1 MITKKPGPITV
12 GFVPW
17 WPQNP
22 YQLLLRE
29 SLRNLGIRIIG
40 NPPLSIL
47 KLLIFRDGLDIIHL
61 HWPHDLYYKNYWKL
75 PYVVFLLLM
84 YRLLKNNIVWTVHEL
99 TFYETRFPLIDKLF
113 VKFLFKICHSIIVHS
128 KFSANEIRSKYKFQH
143 NISISKHPS
152 YLGYYPNTVS
162 RKNARDK
169 FSLPSD
175 VITILFFGYIKPYKG
190 VEDLIEEFKK
200 IHNEKLHLIIAGN
213 TLNDEIKNKIISLAK
228 NDIRVTTDLRY
239 IADDEIQY
247 FMNAADI
254 VAFPF
259 RYTHTSGS
267 ALLALSFGKPVIV
280 PRIASLPE
288 YIPEDVGVFFDP
300 ALSGSLA
307 GALLSIASLDLVAMQ
322 AKAFN
327 AIKELSWTVF
337 SEYHAKIYRRIIG
350 L

>member
-1 MITKKPGPITV
+1 MIKNKSGPITV

-22 YQLLLRE
+22 YQLLLRDN
-29 SLRNLGIRIIG
+29 LRNLGFRIIG

-47 KLLIFRDGLDIIHL
+47 KLLAFRDGLDVIHL

-75 PYVVFLLLM
+75 PYVVVLLLM

-99 TFYETRFPLIDKLF
+99 TFYETRFPLVDKIF
-113 VKFLFKICHSIIVHS
+113 VTFLFRICHSIIVHS
-128 KFSANEIRSKYKFQH
+128 KFSADEIKNKYNFQK
-143 NISISKHPS
+143 NITISKHPS
-152 YLGYYPNTVS
+152 YLGYYPNSVS
-162 RKNARDK
+162 RKKAREK
-169 FSLPSD
+169 FSLPD
-175 VITILFFGYIKPYKG
+175 DIITILFLGYIKPYKG

-200 IHNEKLHLIIAGN
+200 IHDKKLHLIIAGN
-213 TLNDEIKNKIISLAK
+213 PLNEELKDKIISSAN
-228 NDIRVTTDLRY
+228 NDMRITTHLRY

-254 VAFPF
+254 VVFPF

-300 ALSGSLA
+300 EQSDSLA
-307 GALLSIASLDLVAMQ
+307 GALLSITTLDLVSMQ
-322 AKAFN
+322 DNAFK

-337 SEYHAKIYRRIIG
+337 SEYHAKIYRLIVG
-350 L
+350 V